1 MSILT
6 SAIVLITSALVCYTI
21 AVWSQWLAGHLRGW
35 HVVFFWLGL
44 VFDASGTYLMVRM
57 AGGGLVLN
65 LHTVTGAAA
74 FVLMAIQT
82 LWATRVW
89 LGRDESGLARF
100 RRASLLVWALWLIP
114 FSTGAFLAMGG

>member
-1 MSILT
+1 MNILA

-21 AVWSQWLAGHLRGW
+21 AVWSQWLAGRLSAW

-44 VFDASGTYLMVRM
+44 ACDASGTYLMIRM

-65 LHTVTGAAA
+65 LHTVTGAVA

-89 LGRDESGLARF
+89 RRREESGLTRF
-100 RRASLLVWALWLIP
+100 RRASLLVWVLWLIP
-114 FSTGAFLAMGG
+114 FSTGAFLAMGI